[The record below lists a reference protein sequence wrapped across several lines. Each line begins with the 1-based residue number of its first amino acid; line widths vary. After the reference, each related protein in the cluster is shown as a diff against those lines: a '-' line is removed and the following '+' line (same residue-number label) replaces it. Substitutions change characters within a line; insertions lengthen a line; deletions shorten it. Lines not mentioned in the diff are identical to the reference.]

1 MTFIQNQLRPLAWL
15 CAVVVSAAMVGSAVA
30 QPPKPGGGG
39 APSSGPS
46 GGPGAGP
53 GAGPS
58 TGPGPGGPG
67 PGGGAPG
74 AAAPSPTFVLRFC
87 NKTNDTP
94 VIFVTTASVVGQQ
107 FRAQGWVQV
116 PQGQCVPAGTFQ
128 RPSVWWHGRAAAGT
142 TWGDPKSGIDLCVN
156 LNGGFDYSWDGS
168 ARSCATG
175 ETGVSFMKLDV
186 APTVNSF
193 DMNLN

>member
-1 MTFIQNQLRPLAWL
+1 MTLIPNRSLVLL
-15 CAVVVSAAMVGSAVA
+15 CAGTLGVALVGSALA
-30 QPPKPGGGG
+30 QPPKPGGT
-39 APSSGPS
+39 GPS
-46 GGPGAGP
+46 TGPSAPGPGPGAGP
-53 GAGPS
+53 G
-58 TGPGPGGPG
+58 GPGPGGPG

-74 AAAPSPTFVLRFC
+74 APTPSPTFVLRFC

-107 FRAQGWVQV
+107 FRAQGWTQV
-116 PQGQCVPAGTFQ
+116 PKGQCVPAGSFQ
-128 RPSVWWHGRAAAGT
+128 RPTAWWHGRAASGT

-168 ARSCATG
+168 SRSCAQG
-175 ETGVSFMKLDV
+175 ETAVPFMKLEV
-186 APTVNSF
+186 APHVNTF